1 MAHTFD
7 RRTFVKLGGMAAV
20 SVAGASILASILSGC
35 GSSSGSGAG
44 SDVIKLGLMGPYT
57 GDVAQYGLAVRAG
70 AELYVSKFNEE
81 GGANGKKVELD
92 AQDEKGN
99 ATEAKNVYNKM
110 VEDGVV
116 GIIGDVTS
124 APSVAVAQA
133 SVNDNMPLVSASA
146 TAAEFITYGP
156 NAFRVCITDPYQGKL
171 LADFA
176 AEKGYKTVGTIYN
189 SGGAYEKGVNDA
201 FVERAKAKGINVAT
215 QQGFADGDVDF
226 KSQLTTIIA
235 TNPDAILSPNY
246 YKDDGNIVTQAR
258 QLGYKGPF
266 LGADGWSNIVGGDEE
281 YASASDLEGCFYD
294 CSFVAENPDERVQK
308 FISDFKAAHNGEMP
322 GNFSALGYDAAM
334 VLCQAIKVVE
344 TDGKAKAGSEEYKQ
358 AIIDAVNAGS
368 IEGVTGTI
376 RYEGSG
382 DPVKPT
388 PIITFE
394 GGSQKVVSTMETQ

>member
-20 SVAGASILASILSGC
+20 SVAGASILSGC

>member
-20 SVAGASILASILSGC
+20 SVAGASILSGC

-388 PIITFE
+388 LIITFE
-394 GGSQKVVSTMETQ
+394 GGSQKVFSSIEAK

>member
-1 MAHTFD
+1 MAHTFN
-7 RRTFVKLGGMAAV
+7 RRTFVKLGGVAA
-20 SVAGASILASILSGC
+20 ASIAGASILSGC

-44 SDVIKLGLMGPYT
+44 SDVIKVGLMGPYT

-70 AELYVSKFNEE
+70 AELYVSKFNDE
-81 GGANGKKVELD
+81 GGANGKKIELD

-124 APSVAVAQA
+124 APSVAIAQA
-133 SVNDNMPLVSASA
+133 SVADNMPLVSASA
-146 TAAEFITYGP
+146 TTADFITYGP
-156 NAFRVCITDPYQGKL
+156 NAFRACITDPYQGKL

-176 AEKGYKTVGTIYN
+176 AERGYKTVGTIYN

-201 FVERAKAKGINVAT
+201 FVEKAQANGITVTT

-226 KSQLTTIIA
+226 KGQLTTIIA

-258 QLGYKGPF
+258 QLGYKGPI

-294 CSFVAENPDERVQK
+294 CSFVAENPDEKVRK
-308 FISDFKAAHNGEMP
+308 FISDFKVAHNGETP

-334 VLCQAIKVVE
+334 VLCQAIKTVE
-344 TDGKAKAGSEEYKQ
+344 ADGKAKAGTEEYKQ
-358 AIIDAVNAGS
+358 AIIDAINAGS
-368 IEGVTGTI
+368 VEGVTGTI

-388 PIITFE
+388 LIITFE
-394 GGSQKVVSTMETQ
+394 GGSQKVFSSIEVK

>member
-20 SVAGASILASILSGC
+20 SVAGASILSGC

-226 KSQLTTIIA
+226 KGQLTTIIA